1 MGLISDVLLFPIT
14 GPYKGFRGILGNI
27 QAQVEAEM
35 MDDGKV
41 QAQLLELDIRHE
53 AGQISDEDYETQK
66 NALVEKLNQIR
77 NYKQQAMQ
85 APTDVSR
92 SGP

>member
-1 MGLISDVLLFPIT
+1 MGLISDVVLFPIT
-14 GPYKGFRGILGNI
+14 GPYKGFRGILGHI

-41 QAQLLELDIRHE
+41 QASLLELDIRHE
-53 AGQISDEDYETQK
+53 AGQIPDEEYETKK

-77 NYKQQAMQ
+77 TYKQQSMQ
-85 APTDVSR
+85 TPTDVSR
-92 SGP
+92 SGQ